1 MNVQQAAFCQ
11 ACYFFPVS
19 RFPTKAATKLTPAPR
34 LNRRVM
40 QAVGSRLAQRYAVA
54 SLLLSLDTP

>member
-1 MNVQQAAFCQ
+1 MNVQPAAFCQ
-11 ACYFFPVS
+11 ACYFFPAS
-19 RFPTKAATKLTPAPR
+19 RFPTKAATKLTPVS
-34 LNRRVM
+34 LLSHRVM